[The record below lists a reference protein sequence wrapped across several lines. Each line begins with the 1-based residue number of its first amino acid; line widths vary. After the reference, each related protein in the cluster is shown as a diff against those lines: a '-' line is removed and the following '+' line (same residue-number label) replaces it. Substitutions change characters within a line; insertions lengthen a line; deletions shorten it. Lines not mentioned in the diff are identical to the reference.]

1 MSSTVDLLDQLMSD
15 WSERRIPDKD
25 FAREYASL
33 ADQIAVEN
41 DTQKRIKALEAELE
55 NCVSIFMHYVSLHV
69 SKGTHEGLAKAKE
82 NEQHAD
88 RIKKLLAGV
97 E

>member
-15 WSERRIPDKD
+15 WSERKITDKT
-25 FAREYASL
+25 FAVEYSRL
-33 ADQIAVEN
+33 ANQIAVEN

-55 NCVSIFMHYVSLHV
+55 NCVSIFMRYVNLHV
-69 SKGTHEGLAKAKE
+69 SEWTAEGFAKAKE

-88 RIKKLLAGV
+88 RIKKLLSGV